1 MVGQFAYFASRLRA
15 IVALA
20 FRNRSVVAGVAGFI
34 AMIILLTLRI
44 SLPVAFRLLIALAF
58 KAAFD
63 LIAFAFIGAT
73 IFSMV
78 VT

>member
-1 MVGQFAYFASRLRA
+1 
-15 IVALA
+15 
-20 FRNRSVVAGVAGFI
+20 VAGVAGFI